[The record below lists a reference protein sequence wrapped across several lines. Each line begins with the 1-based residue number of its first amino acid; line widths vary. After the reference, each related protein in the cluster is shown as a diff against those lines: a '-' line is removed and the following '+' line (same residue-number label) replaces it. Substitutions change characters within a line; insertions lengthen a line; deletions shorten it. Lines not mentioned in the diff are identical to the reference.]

1 MGRFRQDDEATEAR
15 RRAAADDV
23 RAFERRCQEVGRL
36 LVDAHGYLVRGPGE
50 RPIGRVA
57 GLSYGLD
64 DRWPRALII
73 RPHGLRGLWSS
84 RTWALPFSAVGAVM
98 SARREVR
105 VRIDGQPQAAPRT
118 RTLPAD
124 RAEAA
129 GGWLPLRSEGTRV
142 GASPARSSSGDT
154 R

>member
-1 MGRFRQDDEATEAR
+1 MGRVRQGDEATEAR

-36 LVDAHGYLVRGPGE
+36 LVDAHGYLVRGPGGT
-50 RPIGRVA
+50 PIGRVA

-64 DRWPRALII
+64 DRWPRTLII
-73 RPHGLRGLWSS
+73 RPHGLRGLWST
-84 RTWALPFSAVGAVM
+84 RTWALPFSAVGAVI

-105 VRIDGQPQAAPRT
+105 ARVDALPQAARHT
-118 RTLPAD
+118 RTAPAG
-124 RAEAA
+124 RSEAV
-129 GGWLPLRSEGTRV
+129 GGWPPPRPEGSRA
-142 GASPARSSSGDT
+142 GASSARSSSGDT